1 MSKKIQNQN
10 NQVEPYSLGM
20 AIGIIAVLAL
30 FDTVGCVVLVIGA
43 YIFTKKGHQ
52 GLGVALAITNVI
64 IPDALPLVD
73 EIFGIIVVVIPYMK
87 SREEGKSVG
96 ESIQASVDSAR
107 QYKQTGN
114 DYIQKSEKV
123 AQKIGAS
130 RNQSVDYDED
140 YYEDDNYYDRS

>member
-1 MSKKIQNQN
+1 MANKNQN
-10 NQVEPYSLGM
+10 NQVQPYSLGA

-52 GLGVALAITNVI
+52 GLGVALAITNI
-64 IPDALPLVD
+64 IVSDALPFVD
-73 EIFGIIVVVIPYMK
+73 EIFGVIGVVIPYMK

-96 ESIQASVDSAR
+96 ESVQASIDSAR
-107 QYKQTGN
+107 QYIQTRD

-123 AQKIGAS
+123 AQKIGVPQ
-130 RNQSVDYDED
+130 NQNIDYDSD
-140 YYEDDNYYDRS
+140 YYDDDYYDRS